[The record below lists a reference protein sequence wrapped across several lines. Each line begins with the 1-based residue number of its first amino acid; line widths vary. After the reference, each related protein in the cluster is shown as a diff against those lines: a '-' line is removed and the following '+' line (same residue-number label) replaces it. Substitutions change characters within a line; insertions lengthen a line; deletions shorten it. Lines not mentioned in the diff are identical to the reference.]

1 MTIGIALKYLRK
13 GLPIKDKFYN
23 SVINRA
29 ISDKN
34 YKHVL

>member
-13 GLPIKDKFYN
+13 GLSSKDKFYN

-29 ISDKN
+29 IRDKS